1 MSHKY
6 FREEFKTNASKNLSV
21 VSKCLVIVLNSKSR
35 QNSGDVL
42 DREDADSTI
51 IDPNNGDSVRPSD
64 VHKAPNPNGYNGKE
78 LLRDFKMKNKTCYWN
93 PSLVESIKSL
103 EYKGFVEPSTILVTA
118 ADIHLENLR
127 SAWGRRVLKAPSGF
141 TIERIGELFEYYY
154 MNINLMRHFYFSGP
168 LLPLLLK
175 GISRQLVFRS
185 NSTNA

>member
-154 MNINLMRHFYFSGP
+154 MNINLVRHFYF
-168 LLPLLLK
+168 
-175 GISRQLVFRS
+175 RV
-185 NSTNA
+185 